1 MGNTSKQQ
9 KYCNIGGQALIEGVM
24 MKGEDYTAIA
34 VRTPKGDIT
43 INKTRIRKSRRK
55 KKLMS
60 VPIFRGGFILIDAM
74 IVGVRSLLYAAE
86 IAEAGEAHSEEA
98 GEANIEEEGEA
109 NIVEEV
115 GEIEKKPVLKEEDVF
130 DRLLKKIFKD
140 KAYDAMIYI
149 SVFSALLMS
158 TGIFIL
164 APTLLVSYLR
174 RFVDSNLIINMI
186 EGIVRISLFVAYVV
200 LIARMED
207 IKRVFQYHGAE
218 HKAIYCYEH
227 RKELTVENARKFST
241 LHPRCGTSFLFVVMV
256 VSMLI
261 FSLVGWPNLLLR
273 VAMRLLL
280 LPIVAG
286 ISYEIIK
293 IASKSQSKLM
303 VLVNYPGMMLQKLT
317 TKEPDDSQLEVALE
331 ALKNV
336 LKDDENVN
344 NRTSIKESN
353 NQT

>member
-1 MGNTSKQQ
+1 
-9 KYCNIGGQALIEGVM
+9 
-24 MKGEDYTAIA
+24 
-34 VRTPKGDIT
+34 
-43 INKTRIRKSRRK
+43 
-55 KKLMS
+55 MS
-60 VPIFRGGFILIDAM
+60 IPVFRGGLILIDAM

-86 IAEAGEAHSEEA
+86 IAEEGETNSAEEDKSGRSEE
-98 GEANIEEEGEA
+98 IEKIKTESVDNKFENCEV
-109 NIVEEV
+109 NELKVVEDKTINYKA
-115 GEIEKKPVLKEEDVF
+115 IEKKPVLKEEDIF
-130 DRLLKKIFKD
+130 DKLLKKIFKD

-149 SVFSALLMS
+149 SVFLALLMS
-158 TGIFIL
+158 IGIFIL

-227 RKELTVENARKFST
+227 KEELTVENARKFST

-261 FSLVGWPNLLLR
+261 FSLIGWPNPLVR
-273 VAMRLLL
+273 VGMRLLL

-303 VLVNYPGMMLQKLT
+303 MLVNYPGMMLQKLT

-344 NRTSIKESN
+344 NRASIKESN
-353 NQT
+353 D